1 MNILVTGCA
10 GFIGSHVTEQLLHQ
24 GHSVIGIDNFDD
36 FYAKSIKENNL
47 SGFLNHPNFRFKD
60 LDLRNVDELE
70 SIEESFDVVVHLAA
84 KAGVLPSLK
93 NPQAYIS
100 SNILATNN
108 LLELMRQRNCKK
120 LVFASSSSVYGN
132 NRKTPFEESDDVNN
146 TISIYAQTK
155 KSCELLNYT
164 YHHLYHFDIINLRFF
179 TVFGP
184 RQRPDLA
191 IHKFFAKI
199 NAGEP
204 IEMYGDGHTA
214 RDYTYIDDT
223 VSGVISAINYVT
235 QKDTVY
241 EIINLGN
248 KTPIQ
253 LNDLIATIYETM
265 NQEPNIIKQPMQ
277 PGDVDITFASIEKA
291 NRLLN
296 YHPTT
301 SLKNGLLK
309 FKEWYV
315 NKK

>member
-146 TISIYAQTK
+146 PISIYAQTK